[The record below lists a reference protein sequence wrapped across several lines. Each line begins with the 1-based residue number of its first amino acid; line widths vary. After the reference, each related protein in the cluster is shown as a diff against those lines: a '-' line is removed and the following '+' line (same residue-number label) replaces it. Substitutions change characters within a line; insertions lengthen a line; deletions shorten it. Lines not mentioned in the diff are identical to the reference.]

1 MILAWV
7 ISLLLLCSSLVLY
20 LERLT
25 ILRIIQVKTI
35 ELAQEQFMAAEKT
48 VLECEANINPL
59 AVVAEKSES
68 NCVIEAAGKNQWL
81 ISSKAKPTIQVHV
94 SVDETSGIVTRLNW
108 RQAFE

>member
-7 ISLLLLCSSLVLY
+7 ISFLLLCSSLVLY

-35 ELAQEQFMAAEKT
+35 ELAQEQFMAAEKAIR
-48 VLECEANINPL
+48 ECEANINL
-59 AVVAEKSES
+59 LVVVAEKSES

-94 SVDETSGIVTRLNW
+94 SVDETSGMVTRLNW

>member
-1 MILAWV
+1 M
-7 ISLLLLCSSLVLY
+7 
-20 LERLT
+20 
-25 ILRIIQVKTI
+25 KTI
-35 ELAQEQFMAAEKT
+35 ELAQEQFMTAEKA
-48 VLECEANINPL
+48 VLECEADIIPL

-68 NCVIEAAGKNQWL
+68 NCVIQAAGKNQWL